1 MLGIFEIL
9 DDMVVYEKLID
20 FIVDWI
26 ICLMDDNL
34 KELRDIIKKV
44 KERKLY
50 KCVGYICKEVI

>member
-34 KELRDIIKKV
+34 KELRDILKKV

-50 KCVGYICKEVI
+50 KCVGYIFKEVI

>member
-34 KELRDIIKKV
+34 KELRDILKKV